1 MCCGIKCDAGRAAVT
16 YCVEHVAN
24 MSYRTIQIVTVEET
38 LHELHTKYQS
48 LLETYTEKNLLD
60 FFNHDISECNAVLK
74 TIQGSRNMRSLGE
87 LDEGRTLKAA
97 ECSQMEKSREG
108 QDCAFRGTIEGTGG
122 DEQKVF
128 GKSADEGRDINDVHT
143 GILSLIRSKWIQKP
157 KMWGDSMIYGQT
169 NVQYKRRH
177 EFQALLRLYLNGR
190 PGKVHKD
197 PIDTVVMQNV
207 KIAFGRFFVNKTDA
221 QKLSYFYETLELL
234 FGSYLPLTLEELVHH
249 FGISVEG
256 RKRTPSSSMVIR
268 TDPEI
273 SITSRSGFDAKAQV
287 HFVGRSSHLSSKI
300 AGKNDTPGVLGL
312 SGLQHI
318 VTLKHSKSEKGA
330 VSNQLLPRLVVSR
343 PGLSIPSMRQL
354 HFSQDYGKALKRT
367 KNVHRRPNATTQ
379 RHTKTNTQSHLRP
392 SILTTPE
399 RCRMPPVLVSETNEL
414 TGPATIQSKTLV
426 PCKSLQRNKLIYTH
440 PNATTQMHT
449 QTNIQLHL
457 QPSIFST
464 PERCR
469 MAHVLVPATNELTVP
484 ATIQSKTLV
493 ACKSC
498 ETITPHKTMVLDYS
512 LNADDIGLLIQNVI
526 RTMS

>member
-1 MCCGIKCDAGRAAVT
+1 VCCGIKCDAGRAAVT

-128 GKSADEGRDINDVHT
+128 GKSADEGGDINDVHT
-143 GILSLIRSKWIQKP
+143 GILSLIRSTWIQKR
-157 KMWGDSMIYGQT
+157 KLWGPMIYGET

-399 RCRMPPVLVSETNEL
+399 RCRM
-414 TGPATIQSKTLV
+414 
-426 PCKSLQRNKLIYTH
+426 
-440 PNATTQMHT
+440 
-449 QTNIQLHL
+449 
-457 QPSIFST
+457 
-464 PERCR
+464 
-469 MAHVLVPATNELTVP
+469 AHVLVPATNELTVP

>member
-1 MCCGIKCDAGRAAVT
+1 
-16 YCVEHVAN
+16 
-24 MSYRTIQIVTVEET
+24 MSYRTIQIVTVEEN

-128 GKSADEGRDINDVHT
+128 GKSADEGGDINDVHT
-143 GILSLIRSKWIQKP
+143 GILSLIRSTWIQKR
-157 KMWGDSMIYGQT
+157 KLWGPMIYGET

-287 HFVGRSSHLSSKI
+287 HFVGRSSHLSSKM
-300 AGKNDTPGVLGL
+300 AGQNDTPGVLGL

-399 RCRMPPVLVSETNEL
+399 RCRM
-414 TGPATIQSKTLV
+414 
-426 PCKSLQRNKLIYTH
+426 
-440 PNATTQMHT
+440 
-449 QTNIQLHL
+449 
-457 QPSIFST
+457 
-464 PERCR
+464 
-469 MAHVLVPATNELTVP
+469 AHVLVPATNELTVP

>member
-1 MCCGIKCDAGRAAVT
+1 VCCGIKCDAGRAAVT

-128 GKSADEGRDINDVHT
+128 GKSADEGGDINDVHT
-143 GILSLIRSKWIQKP
+143 GILSLIRSTWIQKR
-157 KMWGDSMIYGQT
+157 KLWGPMIYGET

-234 FGSYLPLTLEELVHH
+234 FGSYLPLTLEELVDH

-399 RCRMPPVLVSETNEL
+399 RCRM
-414 TGPATIQSKTLV
+414 
-426 PCKSLQRNKLIYTH
+426 
-440 PNATTQMHT
+440 
-449 QTNIQLHL
+449 
-457 QPSIFST
+457 
-464 PERCR
+464 
-469 MAHVLVPATNELTVP
+469 AHVLVPATNELTVP